1 MALELDQIYQGDC
14 LEVMGSI
21 PDNSIDL
28 IICDPPYGITENKW
42 DATIP
47 FEDLWSAFER
57 IVKDHTPIV
66 MFGVPPFSSQMI
78 VSNPDWYRYSWVWD
92 KVAPVGFLN
101 ANHAPLR
108 RYEVI
113 SVFSKKS
120 PTYYPQMTR
129 GATYKKRRGIEAIG
143 ENYGNY
149 TPTNT
154 DNKGTRYPMDII
166 QVANSRV
173 KGGHPTQKPVPLI
186 EYLIRTYT
194 VPGDVVLDPV
204 IGSGTTAVACI
215 NTSRRYIGIELDP
228 EYYKTAVDTVKS
240 ARNQKR
246 LSHYFPCDETLP
258 STVE

>member
-1 MALELDQIYQGDC
+1 
-14 LEVMGSI
+14 
-21 PDNSIDL
+21 
-28 IICDPPYGITENKW
+28 
-42 DATIP
+42 
-47 FEDLWSAFER
+47 
-57 IVKDHTPIV
+57 
-66 MFGVPPFSSQMI
+66 
-78 VSNPDWYRYSWVWD
+78 
-92 KVAPVGFLN
+92 
-101 ANHAPLR
+101 
-108 RYEVI
+108 
-113 SVFSKKS
+113 
-120 PTYYPQMTR
+120 
-129 GATYKKRRGIEAIG
+129 
-143 ENYGNY
+143 
-149 TPTNT
+149 
-154 DNKGTRYPMDII
+154 MDII